1 MTPASGRNMLLRLW
15 SMIEAQ
21 VRRRE
26 TQLSLPAFER
36 VPRYGRIVMIGDFL
50 SPLDE
55 VRRAISAFA
64 DHGVNGYLL
73 QILDPAEETLPF
85 SGRVLFD
92 GMENEGNILIGRV
105 ETMRDAYRTEL
116 ADHNEGVK
124 ALARSVGWT
133 YAIHHT
139 DRPPEAA
146 LLALYLG
153 LSQRTGA

>member
-1 MTPASGRNMLLRLW
+1 
-15 SMIEAQ
+15 
-21 VRRRE
+21 
-26 TQLSLPAFER
+26 
-36 VPRYGRIVMIGDFL
+36 
-50 SPLDE
+50 
-55 VRRAISAFA
+55 
-64 DHGVNGYLL
+64 
-73 QILDPAEETLPF
+73 
-85 SGRVLFD
+85 
-92 GMENEGNILIGRV
+92 
-105 ETMRDAYRTEL
+105 MRDAYRTEL